1 MEKEIERLK
10 EIYADC
16 NLTDE
21 EAMEIYK
28 AWTRDDMSAGTIW
41 AYMKCPTRTM
51 FSGYKFLD
59 KF

>member
-1 MEKEIERLK
+1 MEKEIEKIK

-16 NLTDE
+16 NPTDE

-28 AWTRDDMSAGTIW
+28 AENRDDMSAGTIW
-41 AYMKCPTRTM
+41 AYMNCPARIL
-51 FSGYKFLD
+51 FHGYKFLD

>member
-1 MEKEIERLK
+1 MEKEIEGLK

-21 EAMEIYK
+21 EALEIYK
-28 AWTRDDMSAGTIW
+28 AENRDDMSAGTIW
-41 AYMKCPTRTM
+41 AYMNCPARII
-51 FSGYKFLD
+51 FSRCDFLD